1 MFISNVMDRGATPA
15 LVKTLA
21 YNEARLRMIAENVA
35 NSETPG
41 YKTKRLDAGAFQRA
55 IRKALDQRGSDPSIP
70 FRINAG
76 GEVSTDQHGYLQVTP
91 SLKPV
96 ENVLFHDGTNMSI
109 ERQMA
114 NLAETG
120 AMHELVTALLRGR
133 VEGLRK
139 AIRGQV

>member
-55 IRKALDQRGSDPSIP
+55 IREALDERGSDPNRP

-76 GEVSTDQHGYLQVTP
+76 GEVETDQYGYLRVTP

-114 NLAETG
+114 DLAETG
-120 AMHELVTALLRGR
+120 LMHEVVTALLRGR